1 MFTKILVPTDGSPL
15 SDKAVNAALELAGQ
29 VGASLVVISVAE
41 PYRFIPPASAGMIYD
56 PSLYSDELQH
66 RFDQHSQEQA
76 REIVEKVV
84 EAARSRGIACE
95 ATTPMSLDPYE
106 EIVSAVDKYG
116 CDAVFMASHGRK
128 GLNKLFLG
136 SETQKVLSHTSVPVM
151 VFR

>member
-15 SDKAVNAALELAGQ
+15 SDKAVAGALDLAAKVGAALI
-29 VGASLVVISVAE
+29 VISVAE
-41 PYRFIPPASAGMIYD
+41 PYRYIPPAAAGMIYD

-76 REIVEKVV
+76 REIVEKVMD
-84 EAARSRGIACE
+84 AARARGVACE
-95 ATTPMSLDPYE
+95 AITPMSLNPYE
-106 EIVSAVDKYG
+106 EIVNAVDRYG